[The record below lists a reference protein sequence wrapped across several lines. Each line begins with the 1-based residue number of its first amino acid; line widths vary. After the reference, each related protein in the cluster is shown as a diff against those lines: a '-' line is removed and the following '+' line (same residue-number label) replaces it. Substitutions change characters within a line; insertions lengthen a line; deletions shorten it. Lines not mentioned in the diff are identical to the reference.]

1 VKIVTDYRT
10 ETSLRNGCNDI
21 LKVNFLSYTVLL
33 RISIVS
39 NSEYFPSETCL
50 VQADCVNLLVKYYHE
65 ARRGVYMAS
74 MDEEVH
80 GNRTDD
86 GSSSRGHERSSS
98 VRALDIKSRTR
109 CGARCC
115 LCFDPLPI
123 QDISVIVFYC
133 CHAYHLSCLE
143 GGLDSMRSNSNQDSD
158 SGTDDEDGSPSGQSR
173 MRCVLCTTAA
183 A

>member
-1 VKIVTDYRT
+1 MFSKF
-10 ETSLRNGCNDI
+10 G
-21 LKVNFLSYTVLL
+21 
-33 RISIVS
+33 
-39 NSEYFPSETCL
+39 L

-80 GNRTDD
+80 GNRVDD
-86 GSSSRGHERSSS
+86 GSSRASERSSS

-143 GGLDSMRSNSNQDSD
+143 GGLDLMRSNSNQDSD
-158 SGTDDEDGSPSGQSR
+158 NGSDDEDGSPSGESR